1 MKKFSQSVRQT
12 SLWSWIS
19 LGMIIWICIP
29 QKYFKYSPFTCIS
42 VFQAENSLFSM
53 LIYRYLWGIFSFSMS
68 AIIIKADEKSNKILM
83 ELAKRLGA
91 NVHSL
96 KDSQYEDFVLGS
108 MLLSEKSNVDV
119 SREEVFKKFK
129 KKWLSG
135 LTNLSWNLFTKSTTI

>member
-1 MKKFSQSVRQT
+1 
-12 SLWSWIS
+12 
-19 LGMIIWICIP
+19 
-29 QKYFKYSPFTCIS
+29 
-42 VFQAENSLFSM
+42 
-53 LIYRYLWGIFSFSMS
+53 
-68 AIIIKADEKSNKILM
+68 M

-129 KKWLSG
+129 KK
-135 LTNLSWNLFTKSTTI
+135 